1 MNRTEQSLVRI
12 VPYGETMMTNSQ
24 KATVE
29 EASTTDNESP
39 EPSKSFY
46 AHFACPEPL
55 NHNGKQK
62 SVYRATWKPIKRKV
76 IVKYHDGEQRTALT
90 EMELV
95 AHPLSLAHPN
105 IVETH
110 VVGSAPELFLVER
123 EVTPLH
129 NDWPLSGMDEAVTLL
144 CHIARALS
152 FLRWEGYIHADIKP
166 ENLGLDRGRFILM
179 DFGVCKKL
187 DKFDRATDKAGTV
200 RTRAPEVLAKSSPRS
215 DKSDLWS
222 LAASLFRIFTKKFP
236 LVLEDEDARLD
247 RDESFRDQLTEA
259 VAERAKDE
267 ELWNRDFWEN
277 DCWKAVPPHLQR
289 LEPLMRR
296 MLERDPDKRI
306 NAEGVVRCCEEEF
319 APYLLEDLP
328 TAPIGLTTQTQM
340 LPTLQA
346 LIDGKAGAGF
356 KKSLTRLPLLTCQR
370 HTQWLKELLSLN
382 HLSKKDEKQ
391 FIKQQLA
398 ELEELEERAGRKG
411 RKVRKP

>member
-1 MNRTEQSLVRI
+1 MNRTERSLVRI
-12 VPYGETMMTNSQ
+12 VPNGETMMTNSQ
-24 KATVE
+24 SATTA
-29 EASTTDNESP
+29 EAATTDNQSP
-39 EPSKSFY
+39 KLPDAFTL
-46 AHFACPEPL
+46 HFENPEIRSC
-55 NHNGKQK
+55 NGGQK
-62 SVYRATWKPIKRKV
+62 LVYRATWKPIRREV
-76 IVKYHDGEQRTALT
+76 IVKYHHDEDRRTELT

-105 IVETH
+105 VVETH
-110 VVGSAPELFLVER
+110 VVGRAPELFLVER

-152 FLRWEGYIHADIKP
+152 FLQRKGYIHADIKP
-166 ENLGLDRGRFILM
+166 ENLGLDRNRFILM
-179 DFGVCKKL
+179 DFGACKKS
-187 DKFDRATDKAGTV
+187 DKFKPSTDIDGAP

-215 DKSDLWS
+215 YKSDLWS
-222 LAASLFRIFTKKFP
+222 LAASLFRLYTKRFP
-236 LVLEDEDARLD
+236 LFLDGEEATVATRIKSLKRPVLK
-247 RDESFRDQLTEA
+247 A

-306 NAEGVVRCCEEEF
+306 DAEGVVRYCEEEF

-346 LIDGKAGAGF
+346 LIDGKAGSGF
-356 KKSLTRLPLLTCQR
+356 KKSLTRLPLLTRQR
-370 HTQWLKELLSLN
+370 HTQWLQELLILN
-382 HLSKKDEKQ
+382 HLSEDEKK
-391 FIKQQLA
+391 FINQQ
-398 ELEELEERAGRKG
+398 LEELKKLEELAGRKE
-411 RKVRKP
+411 RKP